1 MDWNTFS
8 TQVAEA
14 LLLLV
19 ATGAVGAAVAEF
31 VKQAG
36 VALHIG
42 ELPAEAASL
51 LAALMSGGLCA
62 YTLVAGGASWL
73 IAVAATLVAL
83 YAPQPMHD
91 ALTKLKTRSGDKHGD
106 QQRCSS
112 DS

>member
-1 MDWNTFS
+1 MDWSTFS
-8 TQVAEA
+8 AQVTEA

-51 LAALMSGGLCA
+51 IAGIVSGGLCA
-62 YTLVAGGASWL
+62 YTLTAAGASWP

-83 YAPQPMHD
+83 YAPQPVHD
-91 ALTKLKTRSGDKHGD
+91 ALTRLKER
-106 QQRCSS
+106 R
-112 DS
+112 